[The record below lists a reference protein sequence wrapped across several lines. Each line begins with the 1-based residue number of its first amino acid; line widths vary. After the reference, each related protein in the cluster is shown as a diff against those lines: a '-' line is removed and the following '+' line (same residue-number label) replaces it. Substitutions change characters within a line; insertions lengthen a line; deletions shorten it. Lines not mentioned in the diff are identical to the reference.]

1 MIKKDDESYQSSVK
15 FTLLASKSPSLYT
28 YQIIN
33 TYPHD
38 IKAYTQGLEFD
49 NEILYESTGLNG
61 KSSLRK
67 IDYLKGKVLNSI
79 NLNESFFGEGLTLF
93 DDKIIQ
99 LTWKSKKDLFIIKM
113 I

>member
-1 MIKKDDESYQSSVK
+1 MKVIKARKIY
-15 FTLLASKSPSLYT
+15 FTSLKISKSLHLSDYKHL
-28 YQIIN
+28 
-33 TYPHD
+33 PHD
-38 IKAYTQGLEFD
+38 IKAYTQGLD
-49 NEILYESTGLNG
+49 LITNLYESTGLNG

-99 LTWKSKKDLFIIKM
+99 LTWKSKRFIYNKNDM
-113 I
+113 K